1 MKTGT
6 EFNLAQIIESLSATA
21 SVSRVIPTISA
32 DARQFS
38 RILGAAMDA
47 TVRSES
53 GMSSSAISESGSIM
67 PLSHEGAL
75 QADAAKSADAALEAA
90 EPLMQLTTVN
100 FLSGR
105 TILITPVD
113 MAEAVEQALPQWWQD
128 ERPPHLAQSLSG
140 IMALVHGNP
149 VSKPAEPKA
158 SQWNDDFDIHSAGDR
173 EAANAAELEV
183 KAPGG
188 LDAAV
193 TNMLVWHEFKQASL
207 RPPREPAATLAPTI
221 PGSDLLA
228 ERTITAAAT
237 VDGGV
242 SRSQSEIRLPEV
254 VSAPATKKPTLAGAA
269 LQQATSAGSAVPEER
284 PETISVDPVPA
295 QVSTRSFVE
304 VSQLQSE
311 IRLPEVVSAPATKKP
326 MEMSSAV
333 IRLPEVVSAP
343 ATKKPMEMS
352 SAVSGAISGSNDLP
366 VPQAASVETKVKP
379 EAAPTPDREFR
390 QQLYSQ
396 PPPARR
402 LAESSLREEPGARK
416 VDSRRFISVLGES
429 YGDTRAGEGQSA
441 TEFRREV
448 RASAPAPTA
457 VIAELLVAALPQ
469 GKTQTKSLSVG
480 PVDVTFTD
488 VVRDL
493 GAVNANLESPI
504 DAAAPAR
511 PMPASTALRQEFAN
525 SLLSFATEQLEIPEQ
540 GAVTRL
546 RLEVSPP
553 ELGNLEIEVTQGL
566 DSLDVRIFASDEA
579 AAATLRES
587 EHVMRDLLSRNDATR
602 ITIGIDVSARDGGNG
617 RPREQ
622 GRTQDHAP
630 RKPDARLVKIRLN
643 QDNNFDIYV

>member
-1 MKTGT
+1 MLIAGIPAKDAYATGNCHQMKTGT

-254 VSAPATKKPTLAGAA
+254 VSAPATKKT
-269 LQQATSAGSAVPEER
+269 
-284 PETISVDPVPA
+284 
-295 QVSTRSFVE
+295 
-304 VSQLQSE
+304 
-311 IRLPEVVSAPATKKP
+311 
-326 MEMSSAV
+326 
-333 IRLPEVVSAP
+333 
-343 ATKKPMEMS
+343 
-352 SAVSGAISGSNDLP
+352 N
-366 VPQAASVETKVKP
+366 
-379 EAAPTPDREFR
+379 
-390 QQLYSQ
+390 
-396 PPPARR
+396 
-402 LAESSLREEPGARK
+402 
-416 VDSRRFISVLGES
+416 
-429 YGDTRAGEGQSA
+429 GD
-441 TEFRREV
+441 V
-448 RASAPAPTA
+448 
-457 VIAELLVAALPQ
+457 
-469 GKTQTKSLSVG
+469 
-480 PVDVTFTD
+480 
-488 VVRDL
+488 
-493 GAVNANLESPI
+493 
-504 DAAAPAR
+504 
-511 PMPASTALRQEFAN
+511 
-525 SLLSFATEQLEIPEQ
+525 
-540 GAVTRL
+540 
-546 RLEVSPP
+546 
-553 ELGNLEIEVTQGL
+553 
-566 DSLDVRIFASDEA
+566 
-579 AAATLRES
+579 
-587 EHVMRDLLSRNDATR
+587 
-602 ITIGIDVSARDGGNG
+602 
-617 RPREQ
+617 
-622 GRTQDHAP
+622 
-630 RKPDARLVKIRLN
+630 
-643 QDNNFDIYV
+643 

>member
-1 MKTGT
+1 MLIAGIPAKDAYATGNCHQMKTVT

-333 IRLPEVVSAP
+333 
-343 ATKKPMEMS
+343 
-352 SAVSGAISGSNDLP
+352 SGAISGSNDLP

>member
-311 IRLPEVVSAPATKKP
+311 
-326 MEMSSAV
+326 M
-333 IRLPEVVSAP
+333 RLPEVVSAP

>member
-242 SRSQSEIRLPEV
+242 SRSQSEI
-254 VSAPATKKPTLAGAA
+254 G
-269 LQQATSAGSAVPEER
+269 
-284 PETISVDPVPA
+284 
-295 QVSTRSFVE
+295 
-304 VSQLQSE
+304 
-311 IRLPEVVSAPATKKP
+311 
-326 MEMSSAV
+326 
-333 IRLPEVVSAP
+333 LPEVVSAP

>member
-1 MKTGT
+1 MKTVT

-333 IRLPEVVSAP
+333 
-343 ATKKPMEMS
+343 
-352 SAVSGAISGSNDLP
+352 SGAISGSNDLP

>member
-1 MKTGT
+1 MKTVT

-188 LDAAV
+188 IDAAV

-311 IRLPEVVSAPATKKP
+311 
-326 MEMSSAV
+326 

>member
-1 MKTGT
+1 MLIAGIPAKDAYATGNCHQMKTGT

-242 SRSQSEIRLPEV
+242 SQLQSEIRLPEV

-311 IRLPEVVSAPATKKP
+311 
-326 MEMSSAV
+326 

>member
-333 IRLPEVVSAP
+333 
-343 ATKKPMEMS
+343 
-352 SAVSGAISGSNDLP
+352 SGAISGSNDLP

>member
-38 RILGAAMDA
+38 RIFGAAMDA

-311 IRLPEVVSAPATKKP
+311 
-326 MEMSSAV
+326 

>member
-1 MKTGT
+1 MLIAGIPAKDAYATGNCHQMKTGT

-333 IRLPEVVSAP
+333 
-343 ATKKPMEMS
+343 
-352 SAVSGAISGSNDLP
+352 SGAISGSNDLP

-493 GAVNANLESPI
+493 GAVNANLESPT

>member
-1 MKTGT
+1 MLIAGIPAKDAYATGNCHQMKTGT

-333 IRLPEVVSAP
+333 
-343 ATKKPMEMS
+343 
-352 SAVSGAISGSNDLP
+352 SGAISGSNDLP

-493 GAVNANLESPI
+493 SAVNANLESPI

>member
-1 MKTGT
+1 M
-6 EFNLAQIIESLSATA
+6 
-21 SVSRVIPTISA
+21 
-32 DARQFS
+32 
-38 RILGAAMDA
+38 
-47 TVRSES
+47 
-53 GMSSSAISESGSIM
+53 
-67 PLSHEGAL
+67 
-75 QADAAKSADAALEAA
+75 
-90 EPLMQLTTVN
+90 
-100 FLSGR
+100 
-105 TILITPVD
+105 
-113 MAEAVEQALPQWWQD
+113 
-128 ERPPHLAQSLSG
+128 
-140 IMALVHGNP
+140 
-149 VSKPAEPKA
+149 
-158 SQWNDDFDIHSAGDR
+158 
-173 EAANAAELEV
+173 
-183 KAPGG
+183 
-188 LDAAV
+188 
-193 TNMLVWHEFKQASL
+193 
-207 RPPREPAATLAPTI
+207 
-221 PGSDLLA
+221 
-228 ERTITAAAT
+228 
-237 VDGGV
+237 
-242 SRSQSEIRLPEV
+242 

-311 IRLPEVVSAPATKKP
+311 
-326 MEMSSAV
+326 

-493 GAVNANLESPI
+493 GAVNANLESPT

>member
-254 VSAPATKKPTLAGAA
+254 VSAPSTKIPTLAGAA

-311 IRLPEVVSAPATKKP
+311 
-326 MEMSSAV
+326 

>member
-1 MKTGT
+1 MEPVGLEPHCQNALKTPL
-6 EFNLAQIIESLSATA
+6 FCP
-21 SVSRVIPTISA
+21 PT
-32 DARQFS
+32 
-38 RILGAAMDA
+38 
-47 TVRSES
+47 
-53 GMSSSAISESGSIM
+53 SI
-67 PLSHEGAL
+67 
-75 QADAAKSADAALEAA
+75 
-90 EPLMQLTTVN
+90 
-100 FLSGR
+100 
-105 TILITPVD
+105 
-113 MAEAVEQALPQWWQD
+113 
-128 ERPPHLAQSLSG
+128 
-140 IMALVHGNP
+140 
-149 VSKPAEPKA
+149 
-158 SQWNDDFDIHSAGDR
+158 
-173 EAANAAELEV
+173 
-183 KAPGG
+183 GG
-188 LDAAV
+188 
-193 TNMLVWHEFKQASL
+193 
-207 RPPREPAATLAPTI
+207 
-221 PGSDLLA
+221 G
-228 ERTITAAAT
+228 
-237 VDGGV
+237 
-242 SRSQSEIRLPEV
+242 
-254 VSAPATKKPTLAGAA
+254 
-269 LQQATSAGSAVPEER
+269 
-284 PETISVDPVPA
+284 
-295 QVSTRSFVE
+295 
-304 VSQLQSE
+304 
-311 IRLPEVVSAPATKKP
+311 
-326 MEMSSAV
+326 
-333 IRLPEVVSAP
+333 
-343 ATKKPMEMS
+343 
-352 SAVSGAISGSNDLP
+352 
-366 VPQAASVETKVKP
+366 
-379 EAAPTPDREFR
+379 
-390 QQLYSQ
+390 
-396 PPPARR
+396 
-402 LAESSLREEPGARK
+402 
-416 VDSRRFISVLGES
+416 SRRFISVLGES